1 MYYETQ
7 LSREKHICQAECVCP
22 GRNTEMAPADWE
34 AVSNIYA
41 EGIATGEA
49 TFETLVPDENSNA
62 RNGS

>member
-1 MYYETQ
+1 MRPS
-7 LSREKHICQAECVCP
+7 LAEKNIYVKPNVYAPVVI
-22 GRNTEMAPADWE
+22 REMAPADWE

-49 TFETLVPDENSNA
+49 PFETLVTDENSKG